1 MYTEIL
7 KEEVGFKKVEVNL
20 EKCILCSL
28 CMKNCPRDAIKVV
41 RSVDLK
47 KLRNGEIKIGDGCI
61 ECRLCVENCPTK
73 AIGIYHGK
81 PVIDENSCIYCEI
94 CSRICPMDVISVR
107 CYSCRIIGHRKDV
120 VRGTVYVDEISCS
133 TCGICGE
140 VCQTG
145 AIKVDKNI

>member
-1 MYTEIL
+1 M
-7 KEEVGFKKVEVNL
+7 
-20 EKCILCSL
+20 
-28 CMKNCPRDAIKVV
+28 
-41 RSVDLK
+41 
-47 KLRNGEIKIGDGCI
+47 RNGEIKIGDGCI